1 MTNKPM
7 LSVELRVLLERV
19 ATEANYMLGFTSASN
34 YDECRAAVDEL
45 RALLDSPPQAEGLI
59 PTELVELLRADL
71 RQQVESAKL
80 SLSAQNLGEPVA
92 LQHMAVSEGG
102 VLRWMTGRKMQDCE
116 LYAMPDGSAIRA
128 KLFVQQPAPVADST
142 TSDKYK
148 AELYDEVWQLAR
160 SMGFNNVTDALT
172 GRVTTGE
179 SESECTSCDGSG
191 EYTDAIGDWRG
202 YCTCSA
208 GVEAESL
215 KGDKP

>member
-1 MTNKPM
+1 MTNKPI
-7 LSVELRVLLERV
+7 LSVERELLEV
-19 ATEANYMLGFTSASN
+19 IAGFITGQADAFPLISVPRGLRS
-34 YDECRAAVDEL
+34 DWLDQVSKEL

-128 KLFVQQPAPVADST
+128 KLFVQQPAPVAILLPERMVKTDRS
-142 TSDKYK
+142 SD
-148 AELYDEVWQLAR
+148 EYDMCADAHNDCLDAVAR
-160 SMGFNNVTDALT
+160 LN
-172 GRVTTGE
+172 RVT
-179 SESECTSCDGSG
+179 S
-191 EYTDAIGDWRG
+191 
-202 YCTCSA
+202 
-208 GVEAESL
+208 
-215 KGDKP
+215 